1 MIENI
6 RLKEIICLLMVASDA
21 DRHASET
28 MTKALNKICTKD
40 EIDDLGL
47 YDWEE

>member
-1 MIENI
+1 MERD
-6 RLKEIICLLMVASDA
+6 RLKQIICLLMVASDA
-21 DRHASET
+21 DRFASET

-40 EIDDLGL
+40 EIEELGL

>member
-1 MIENI
+1 MENN
-6 RLKEIICLLMVASDA
+6 RLKQIICMLMVASDA
-21 DRHASET
+21 DSFASDV

-40 EIDDLGL
+40 EIEELGL

>member
-1 MIENI
+1 MENN
-6 RLKEIICLLMVASDA
+6 RLKQIICMRMVARDA
-21 DRHASET
+21 DSFASDV

-40 EIDDLGL
+40 EIEELGQ